1 MRASTTREDLE
12 RNDRRGVR
20 ADDLGVPDELLHRS
34 DDEDEWEEQE
44 VDAGDYGH
52 LVYDVVD
59 AGDDPCAFEFDDDE
73 SDDDDAAAGTKKSKR
88 SKSGARKEKPRRMTA
103 AERAGLVDTH
113 KAHLLC
119 LIARAAARGPRGVQ
133 PVGAGDG
140 GVRRA
145 PRDRLRARQPRVGG
159 RRGRTSRAWP
169 SGSRATSTW

>member
-73 SDDDDAAAGTKKSKR
+73 SDDDDAAAGTKTKR
-88 SKSGARKEKPRRMTA
+88 SKSALERRNLA
-103 AERAGLVDTH
+103 A
-113 KAHLLC
+113 
-119 LIARAAARGPRGVQ
+119 
-133 PVGAGDG
+133 
-140 GVRRA
+140 
-145 PRDRLRARQPRVGG
+145 
-159 RRGRTSRAWP
+159 
-169 SGSRATSTW
+169 